1 MEPLLFQV
9 DEVELLDKRGYLT
22 ISLTVA
28 REGKILLRKPEGI
41 RDWFAA
47 LKVLF
52 IHPLQL
58 CLCLRGCCRF
68 RTSL

>member
-52 IHPLQL
+52 VHRL
-58 CLCLRGCCRF
+58 
-68 RTSL
+68 

>member
-1 MEPLLFQV
+1 MYHFGIISLFQV

-22 ISLTVA
+22 ISLNVA

-52 IHPLQL
+52 IHRL
-58 CLCLRGCCRF
+58 
-68 RTSL
+68 